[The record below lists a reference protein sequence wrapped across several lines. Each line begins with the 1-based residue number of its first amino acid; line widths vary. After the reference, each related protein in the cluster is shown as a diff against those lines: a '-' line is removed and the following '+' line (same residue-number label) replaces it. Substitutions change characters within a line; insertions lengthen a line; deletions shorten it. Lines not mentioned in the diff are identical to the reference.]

1 MPPPPMKCQ
10 VENCEFETAA
20 NLATFDNQF
29 KMLELHLRMAHPQLA
44 SAPGAV
50 SSQAAG
56 GPKPDKLPRPTIS
69 KGITQNDWVWF
80 EDRWARYKRSTG
92 LHGQS
97 AVDQLWACASDSL
110 ARSCYG

>member
-1 MPPPPMKCQ
+1 MDSDPIYDLTRSEIKAQGSVATVMPPPPMKCQ
-10 VENCEFETAA
+10 LENCEFETAA

-44 SAPGAV
+44 PAPGAV

-69 KGITQNDWVWF
+69 EGITQTDRVRF
-80 EDRWARYKRSTG
+80 EYRWAR
-92 LHGQS
+92 
-97 AVDQLWACASDSL
+97 
-110 ARSCYG
+110 